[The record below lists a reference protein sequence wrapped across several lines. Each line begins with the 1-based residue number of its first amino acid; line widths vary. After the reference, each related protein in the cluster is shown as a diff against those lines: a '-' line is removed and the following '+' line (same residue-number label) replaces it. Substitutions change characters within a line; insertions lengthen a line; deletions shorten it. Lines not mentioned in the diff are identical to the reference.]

1 MLFFSRRN
9 LSWQSKNCC
18 ANSIFLY
25 LDLSFESC
33 SLHSLRLELAS
44 LIEKTRLTDK
54 KQSELE
60 KTISRLEEENSQKT
74 AQIIELNER
83 CSDKLSLISS
93 LESKLNMRNN
103 KVVELQNELTLKET
117 EFLENDAKVREPFRE
132 IYLESSYVEREV
144 SNNFSTFW
152 ICFLLLCCII
162 NV

>member
-1 MLFFSRRN
+1 MVFRALRRPRIYFGDAQKPWF
-9 LSWQSKNCC
+9 LRGVGLEGGEKIGKTCVLRVFQQSWP
-18 ANSIFLY
+18 
-25 LDLSFESC
+25 
-33 SLHSLRLELAS
+33 
-44 LIEKTRLTDK
+44 
-54 KQSELE
+54 
-60 KTISRLEEENSQKT
+60 QKT

-93 LESKLNMRNN
+93 LESKLNTRNN